1 MRFCWTFLLTGT
13 LLSAEDAVDGGD
25 VTEVSCVFLESCVL
39 PCSLQSYGDD
49 VIHWF
54 YVTTGEIHVHSF
66 YNNQD
71 QLGHQDQNFRGRTS
85 LFRDQI
91 SRGNASLL
99 LRGVK
104 VQDKGTY
111 KCYTSTVHGNKQ
123 TLVNLKVDAP
133 VSKVSISRV
142 ENRIICSSEG
152 IYPQPNLTWSTIP
165 PSNSSLQ
172 NRTTVQQTEEQ
183 LYSISSFLVVSDS
196 GSDLIYSC
204 TVRTQRN
211 KKRAAFR
218 KLSPSVSS
226 SVATIPCSASNS
238 SLHNFTLTWRF
249 NHSQVIVHQV
259 ETSSTFTASE
269 RWSKHVKDVSASG
282 SLTLQDLSSNQEGV
296 YTCELS
302 DEEGTLIT
310 NILLKIENGGS
321 SSVAVTI
328 SAVLTVI
335 VLAALLI
342 AALLMYKQRRQ
353 EPEPLHSFPS
363 GGAAATT
370 MQDTQ
375 TSACYISAAPSREAE
390 AEVEA
395 EAGGCRVLTS
405 CFKSLPL
412 HQKEV
417 ALRLHEPLLSG
428 DVYFLNLPLDLKPFE
443 LQA

>member
-13 LLSAEDAVDGGD
+13 LLSAEAAVDGGD
-25 VTEVSCVFLESCVL
+25 ATEVSCVFLESCVL

-66 YNNQD
+66 YDNQD

-111 KCYTSTVHGNKQ
+111 KCYTSNVHGNKQ
-123 TLVNLKVDAP
+123 SFVNLKVDAP
-133 VSKVSISRV
+133 VFKVSISQV
-142 ENRIICSSEG
+142 ENRIICRSEG
-152 IYPQPNLTWSTIP
+152 IYPQPELTWSTIP
-165 PSNSSLQ
+165 PSNTTLQ

-183 LYSISSFLVVSDS
+183 LYSISSSLMVSDS

-204 TVRTQRN
+204 TISTRRS

-218 KLSPSVSS
+218 KLSASVSS
-226 SVATIPCSASNS
+226 SVGTIPCSASNS
-238 SLHNFTLTWRF
+238 SLHNFTLTWKF

-302 DEEGTLIT
+302 DAEGTLIT
-310 NILLKIENGGS
+310 NILLKIENGGP
-321 SSVAVTI
+321 SSVAVTV

-342 AALLMYKQRRQ
+342 AALLIYKQRQQ
-353 EPEPLHSFPS
+353 EPEPLHLFPS

-390 AEVEA
+390 AEGKA
-395 EAGGCRVLTS
+395 ESESEDHPG
-405 CFKSLPL
+405 
-412 HQKEV
+412 
-417 ALRLHEPLLSG
+417 
-428 DVYFLNLPLDLKPFE
+428 E
-443 LQA
+443 L

>member
-13 LLSAEDAVDGGD
+13 LLSAEAAVDGGD

-66 YNNQD
+66 YDNQD

-123 TLVNLKVDAP
+123 TFVNLKVDAP
-133 VSKVSISRV
+133 VSNVSISQV

-152 IYPQPNLTWSTIP
+152 IYPQPELTWSTIP
-165 PSNSSLQ
+165 PSNSTLQ

-183 LYSISSFLVVSDS
+183 LYSISSSLMVSDS

-204 TVRTQRN
+204 TISTRRS

-218 KLSPSVSS
+218 KLSASVSS
-226 SVATIPCSASNS
+226 SDGTIPCSASSS

-310 NILLKIENGGS
+310 SILLKIENGP
-321 SSVAVTI
+321 SSVAVTV
-328 SAVLTVI
+328 SVVLTVI
-335 VLAALLI
+335 VLAASLI
-342 AALLMYKQRRQ
+342 AALLIYKQRQQ
-353 EPEPLHSFPS
+353 EPEPLRLFPS
-363 GGAAATT
+363 GGAAPTT

-390 AEVEA
+390 AEGKA
-395 EAGGCRVLTS
+395 ESSSVFS
-405 CFKSLPL
+405 
-412 HQKEV
+412 V
-417 ALRLHEPLLSG
+417 LHEVLDDLQSCIVNLNRLQGSDFLL
-428 DVYFLNLPLDLKPFE
+428 
-443 LQA
+443 

>member
-1 MRFCWTFLLTGT
+1 MRFWWTFLLTGA
-13 LLSAEDAVDGGD
+13 LLSAEAAVDVGD

-39 PCSLQSYGDD
+39 PCSFQSYGDD

-54 YVTTGEIHVHSF
+54 YITTGEIHVHSF
-66 YNNQD
+66 YDNQD

-123 TLVNLKVDAP
+123 AFVNLKLDAA
-133 VSKVSISRV
+133 VSKVSISQV

-152 IYPQPNLTWSTIP
+152 IYPEPELSWSTIP
-165 PSNSSLQ
+165 PSNTTLQ

-183 LYSISSFLVVSDS
+183 LYSISSSLMVSDS
-196 GSDLIYSC
+196 GSALIYSC
-204 TVRTQRN
+204 TIRTQRN

-218 KLSPSVSS
+218 KLPASVSS
-226 SVATIPCSASNS
+226 SVATIPCTASNS
-238 SLHNFTLTWRF
+238 SLHNSTLTWMF
-249 NHSQVIVHQV
+249 NHNQVIVHQV

-282 SLTLQDLSSNQEGV
+282 SLMLQDLSSNQEGV

-310 NILLKIENGGS
+310 NILLKIENGGP
-321 SSVAVTI
+321 SSVAGTV

-335 VLAALLI
+335 VLVALLI
-342 AALLMYKQRRQ
+342 ASLLIYNRRCDNTETTRTRTPAFGSIRRSSCNHTARHTSISLLHFCSCIQR
-353 EPEPLHSFPS
+353 S
-363 GGAAATT
+363 
-370 MQDTQ
+370 
-375 TSACYISAAPSREAE
+375 
-390 AEVEA
+390 
-395 EAGGCRVLTS
+395 
-405 CFKSLPL
+405 
-412 HQKEV
+412 
-417 ALRLHEPLLSG
+417 
-428 DVYFLNLPLDLKPFE
+428 
-443 LQA
+443 